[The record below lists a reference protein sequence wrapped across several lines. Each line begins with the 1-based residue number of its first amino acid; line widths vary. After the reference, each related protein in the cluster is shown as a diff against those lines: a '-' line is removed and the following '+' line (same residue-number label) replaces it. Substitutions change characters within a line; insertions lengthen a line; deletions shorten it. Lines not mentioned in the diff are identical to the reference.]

1 MNGEQIK
8 GKWYQFIFVRKQNEL
23 DSRMQKALFFI
34 WNAAAIVLSSM
45 ALCAVSLNF
54 AIGRY
59 SGLFYIYLGYLRTPE
74 IFLLNW
80 LPLLLVLPPIM
91 GVDGVWWSLPISDV
105 VASILTLWLLLRQ
118 RKEFKMKLKEQEL
131 QTSQIQS

>member
-1 MNGEQIK
+1 MTT
-8 GKWYQFIFVRKQNEL
+8 
-23 DSRMQKALFFI
+23 LFFI
-34 WNAAAIVLSSM
+34 VTELFPRQLAEIFTDDEELLAHTVRGMRINFVA
-45 ALCAVSLNF
+45 F
-54 AIGRY
+54 AIIGFQMVTTNFFQ
-59 SGLFYIYLGYLRTPE
+59 SIGKAKKA
-74 IFLLNW
+74 IFLSLSRQAICL